1 MSVFLASTLAFVFAP
16 ILVGV
21 AWVTVRRRRW
31 LALLG
36 TVFLFSTACAYLGY
50 RMECSVPLQC
60 DLGGVNYLV
69 EYGPTFALESA
80 SVFAVSIVIV
90 LFLQRIAPSEPL
102 WPKPL
107 AIGGLATIGVWAVIS
122 HALYAGVP
130 YQVSLRSPGSV
141 RGVVVD
147 ERGMP
152 IQRVEVALIPIGER
166 SESVARYPL
175 TDWTDDRGQYVFL
188 YVDSGRYV
196 VTVQKHVAPTA
207 SVPFVGVYY
216 PGVVEQTAA
225 ESITVIDSD
234 AITLRSVRLRRMA
247 TATVRVDVMFEDG
260 VRPESSNLLFHNPQ
274 FPNEAVIGSLAP
286 EVEAGRGSMTL
297 PVGFEYEARASVQC
311 DVGTRIEQRESKP
324 VQRVRVVSDARPDDL
339 TFVIPGRACKLW
351 VPR

>member
-1 MSVFLASTLAFVFAP
+1 MSVFLASTLAFVLAP
-16 ILVGV
+16 ILVCV
-21 AWVTVRRRRW
+21 AWVTVRRRQW

-36 TVFLFSTACAYLGY
+36 TVSLFSAACAYLGY
-50 RMECSVPLQC
+50 RLECGIPLHC
-60 DLGGVNYLV
+60 DLGGVNYLI
-69 EYGPTFALESA
+69 EYGPTFALEAA
-80 SVFAVSIVIV
+80 SVFAVSIVVV

-122 HALYAGVP
+122 HALYAEVP
-130 YQVSLRSPGSV
+130 YLASLRSSGSV
-141 RGVVVD
+141 RGAVVS
-147 ERGMP
+147 ESGTP
-152 IQRVEVALIPIGER
+152 IQRVEVELIPISGR
-166 SESVARYPL
+166 SESVAQYPL
-175 TDWTDDRGQYVFL
+175 TDWTDARGQYAFP

-196 VTVQKHVAPTA
+196 VAVHKHVAPTA

-234 AITLRSVRLRRMA
+234 AITLRPVRLRRMA
-247 TATVRVDVMFEDG
+247 TATVRVNVMFEDG

-274 FPNEAVIGSLAP
+274 FPNEAVIGSSAP

-297 PVGFEYEARASVQC
+297 PVGFEYEANASVQC
-311 DVGTRIEQRESKP
+311 DAGTRIEQRESKP
-324 VQRVRVVSDARPDDL
+324 VQRVGVVSDARPDEL